1 MLFMMGV
8 ILTVT
13 YFLARRVFKNSE
25 IGIISL
31 IMTSTMVMFYLKA
44 MEVRPDIPQSLAGLV
59 SIYFL
64 FVFYD
69 NKSKGSLIASA
80 VFLAVS
86 FLILQKAI
94 ALIFVIG
101 ILFLYDLYG
110 KRIRVREVLIYAG
123 TFLLTVSPYYI
134 YLFIQGSLEKYFVL
148 NWILNMNLRS
158 TQGLSRF
165 ELLSEMLQENLVT
178 CMFYVIGV
186 VILIRSNKYRQFVL
200 VSLGLFIVILII
212 YKHLW
217 AQYFIM
223 AIPLLGIIA
232 SYAMYSTFKSNVSKF
247 VVIMFA
253 IYMPISMMHDYGSI
267 IRNRGFD
274 NADQTAKLEKINYVL
289 SITDKDD
296 KVYDGDIQFNLFR
309 DDIDYF
315 WFCMET
321 NDCLDVYKKI
331 AGYEYDIYELISIHK
346 PKVISTYNIFNLD
359 DERIKNYYKP
369 SEKYPDILIRVE
381 E

>member
-1 MLFMMGV
+1 MMGV

>member
-1 MLFMMGV
+1 
-8 ILTVT
+8 
-13 YFLARRVFKNSE
+13 
-25 IGIISL
+25 
-31 IMTSTMVMFYLKA
+31 
-44 MEVRPDIPQSLAGLV
+44 
-59 SIYFL
+59 
-64 FVFYD
+64 
-69 NKSKGSLIASA
+69 
-80 VFLAVS
+80 VS